1 MIDSTKP
8 IDDATPL
15 DDTSGLKLSKNKSYT
30 LKEIYIKEAENIAD
44 ATIKYLSA
52 IPTKKEAP
60 FTYDWFL
67 NLHIEMFGNVWDWAG
82 KPRKIENRKKQI
94 NINIENLA
102 KLSHL
107 GVRTVN
113 RFFAGDDVKLSTI
126 ERITNLLGLD
136 FAGNEVVPLKELEK
150 QRAKEKALFM
160 ASLVQSTSALE
171 VQGLEKDSLN
181 KIITKFEKEFLQGQY
196 KNRLWIA

>member
-1 MIDSTKP
+1 MTRLELIQ
-8 IDDATPL
+8 
-15 DDTSGLKLSKNKSYT
+15 
-30 LKEIYIKEAENIAD
+30 
-44 ATIKYLSA
+44 
-52 IPTKKEAP
+52 
-60 FTYDWFL
+60 
-67 NLHIEMFGNVWDWAG
+67 
-82 KPRKIENRKKQI
+82 KIENRKKQI

-171 VQGLEKDSLN
+171 IQGLEKDSLN
-181 KIITKFEKEFLQGQY
+181 KIIDKFEKEFLKGQY

>member
-1 MIDSTKP
+1 MTR
-8 IDDATPL
+8 L
-15 DDTSGLKLSKNKSYT
+15 EL
-30 LKEIYIKEAENIAD
+30 IK
-44 ATIKYLSA
+44 
-52 IPTKKEAP
+52 
-60 FTYDWFL
+60 
-67 NLHIEMFGNVWDWAG
+67 
-82 KPRKIENRKKQI
+82 KIEDRKKQI

-107 GVRTVN
+107 GIRTVN

-136 FAGNEVVPLKELEK
+136 FAGNEVIPLKELEK

-171 VQGLEKDSLN
+171 AQGLEKDSLN
-181 KIITKFEKEFLQGQY
+181 KIIDKFEKEFLQGQY
-196 KNRLWIA
+196 KNRLWVA

>member
-1 MIDSTKP
+1 MTRLELIQ
-8 IDDATPL
+8 
-15 DDTSGLKLSKNKSYT
+15 
-30 LKEIYIKEAENIAD
+30 
-44 ATIKYLSA
+44 
-52 IPTKKEAP
+52 
-60 FTYDWFL
+60 
-67 NLHIEMFGNVWDWAG
+67 
-82 KPRKIENRKKQI
+82 KIENRKKQI

-102 KLSHL
+102 KLSNL

-113 RFFAGDDVKLSTI
+113 RFFAGDDVKFSTI

-181 KIITKFEKEFLQGQY
+181 KIIDKFEKEFLKGQY

>member
-1 MIDSTKP
+1 MTRLELIQ
-8 IDDATPL
+8 
-15 DDTSGLKLSKNKSYT
+15 
-30 LKEIYIKEAENIAD
+30 
-44 ATIKYLSA
+44 
-52 IPTKKEAP
+52 
-60 FTYDWFL
+60 
-67 NLHIEMFGNVWDWAG
+67 
-82 KPRKIENRKKQI
+82 KIENRKKQI
-94 NINIENLA
+94 NISIENLA

-136 FAGNEVVPLKELEK
+136 FAGNEVIPLKELEK

-171 VQGLEKDSLN
+171 AQGLEKDSLN
-181 KIITKFEKEFLQGQY
+181 KIIDKFEKEFLQGQY
-196 KNRLWIA
+196 KNRLWIT

>member
-1 MIDSTKP
+1 MTR
-8 IDDATPL
+8 L
-15 DDTSGLKLSKNKSYT
+15 EL
-30 LKEIYIKEAENIAD
+30 IK
-44 ATIKYLSA
+44 
-52 IPTKKEAP
+52 
-60 FTYDWFL
+60 
-67 NLHIEMFGNVWDWAG
+67 
-82 KPRKIENRKKQI
+82 KIENRKKQI
-94 NINIENLA
+94 NISIENLA

-136 FAGNEVVPLKELEK
+136 FAGNEVIPLKELEK

-171 VQGLEKDSLN
+171 AQGLEKDSLN
-181 KIITKFEKEFLQGQY
+181 KIIDKFEKEFLQGQY

>member
-1 MIDSTKP
+1 MTR
-8 IDDATPL
+8 L
-15 DDTSGLKLSKNKSYT
+15 EL
-30 LKEIYIKEAENIAD
+30 IK
-44 ATIKYLSA
+44 
-52 IPTKKEAP
+52 
-60 FTYDWFL
+60 
-67 NLHIEMFGNVWDWAG
+67 
-82 KPRKIENRKKQI
+82 KIEDRKKQI
-94 NINIENLA
+94 NISIENLA

-171 VQGLEKDSLN
+171 AQGLEKDSLN
-181 KIITKFEKEFLQGQY
+181 KIIDKFEKEFLQGQY

>member
-1 MIDSTKP
+1 MTRLELIQ
-8 IDDATPL
+8 
-15 DDTSGLKLSKNKSYT
+15 
-30 LKEIYIKEAENIAD
+30 
-44 ATIKYLSA
+44 
-52 IPTKKEAP
+52 
-60 FTYDWFL
+60 
-67 NLHIEMFGNVWDWAG
+67 
-82 KPRKIENRKKQI
+82 KIENRKKQI
-94 NINIENLA
+94 NISIENLA

-136 FAGNEVVPLKELEK
+136 FAGNEVIPLKDLEK

-171 VQGLEKDSLN
+171 AQGLEKDSLN
-181 KIITKFEKEFLQGQY
+181 KIIDKFEKEFLQGQY

>member
-1 MIDSTKP
+1 MTRLELI
-8 IDDATPL
+8 
-15 DDTSGLKLSKNKSYT
+15 
-30 LKEIYIKEAENIAD
+30 
-44 ATIKYLSA
+44 
-52 IPTKKEAP
+52 
-60 FTYDWFL
+60 
-67 NLHIEMFGNVWDWAG
+67 
-82 KPRKIENRKKQI
+82 RKIENRKKQI
-94 NINIENLA
+94 NISIENLA
-102 KLSHL
+102 KLSNL

-126 ERITNLLGLD
+126 ERLTNLLGLD
-136 FAGNEVVPLKELEK
+136 FAGNEVIPLNQLQK

-181 KIITKFEKEFLQGQY
+181 KIIDKFEKEFLQEQY

>member
-1 MIDSTKP
+1 MTRLELIQ
-8 IDDATPL
+8 
-15 DDTSGLKLSKNKSYT
+15 
-30 LKEIYIKEAENIAD
+30 
-44 ATIKYLSA
+44 
-52 IPTKKEAP
+52 
-60 FTYDWFL
+60 
-67 NLHIEMFGNVWDWAG
+67 
-82 KPRKIENRKKQI
+82 KIENRKKQI
-94 NINIENLA
+94 NISIENLA

-113 RFFAGDDVKLSTI
+113 RFFAGEDVKLSTI

-136 FAGNEVVPLKELEK
+136 FAGNEVIPLKELEK

-171 VQGLEKDSLN
+171 AQGLEKDSLN
-181 KIITKFEKEFLQGQY
+181 KIIDKFEKEFLQGQY

>member
-1 MIDSTKP
+1 MN
-8 IDDATPL
+8 
-15 DDTSGLKLSKNKSYT
+15 TSSAVK
-30 LKEIYIKEAENIAD
+30 
-44 ATIKYLSA
+44 SA
-52 IPTKKEAP
+52 IAKSTFELFINFKIE
-60 FTYDWFL
+60 L
-67 NLHIEMFGNVWDWAG
+67 NNNLNKFIKWI
-82 KPRKIENRKKQI
+82 KIENRKKQI

-102 KLSHL
+102 KLSNL

-136 FAGNEVVPLKELEK
+136 FEGNEIVPLKELEK

-181 KIITKFEKEFLQGQY
+181 KIITKFEKEFLQGEY

>member
-1 MIDSTKP
+1 MTR
-8 IDDATPL
+8 L
-15 DDTSGLKLSKNKSYT
+15 EL
-30 LKEIYIKEAENIAD
+30 IK
-44 ATIKYLSA
+44 
-52 IPTKKEAP
+52 
-60 FTYDWFL
+60 
-67 NLHIEMFGNVWDWAG
+67 
-82 KPRKIENRKKQI
+82 KIENRKKQI

-102 KLSHL
+102 KLSNL

-136 FAGNEVVPLKELEK
+136 FAGNEVISLNQLEK

-171 VQGLEKDSLN
+171 AQGLERDSLN
-181 KIITKFEKEFLQGQY
+181 KIIDKFEKEFLKGQY

>member
-1 MIDSTKP
+1 MTRLELIQ
-8 IDDATPL
+8 
-15 DDTSGLKLSKNKSYT
+15 
-30 LKEIYIKEAENIAD
+30 
-44 ATIKYLSA
+44 
-52 IPTKKEAP
+52 
-60 FTYDWFL
+60 
-67 NLHIEMFGNVWDWAG
+67 
-82 KPRKIENRKKQI
+82 KIENRKKQI

-181 KIITKFEKEFLQGQY
+181 KIIDKFEKEFLKGQY
-196 KNRLWIA
+196 KNRLWVA